1 LFEKRLFFC
10 KNIVYFYD
18 KVYLLSGD
26 EKFMGVYQKAGKSL
40 SNRRLSQREIAAA
53 AGVSISTVSRVLNHS
68 DAISPD
74 IRERVLI
81 AASSLGYPLETK
93 KLENIVLFRSP
104 TIISAVAGQFE
115 AGVIAGIEAE
125 CHDRGMRLMLIN
137 IESDPDTSRFVLD
150 TIKHNNRDGFI
161 FLSQDNRAFL
171 EEAHALSH
179 RIVLINTDDKELA
192 IDTIIPDYATGA
204 TGAVRYLI
212 QHGHRNILH
221 VASFLRST
229 VKQRYTSY
237 RATLEEAGIA
247 YDPALV
253 LLLDGTLQVEV
264 AYERMKVFLAGP
276 HPSFSA
282 VFCVND
288 ATAIGVMR
296 VFQEAGLSI
305 PQDVSVIGFD
315 DIGFVT
321 FTNPPLTT
329 IRIERAELGKLAV
342 RRLLERVEEPDLPP
356 IRIELGC
363 RLIERQ
369 SVASIK

>member
-1 LFEKRLFFC
+1 
-10 KNIVYFYD
+10 
-18 KVYLLSGD
+18 
-26 EKFMGVYQKAGKSL
+26 MGVYQKASKKI
-40 SNRRLSQREIAAA
+40 SNRRLPQREIAAA

-68 DAISPD
+68 DTISPD
-74 IRERVLI
+74 IRERVLV
-81 AASSLGYPLETK
+81 AAENLGYPLETK
-93 KLENIVLFRSP
+93 KLENIVLFRPP
-104 TIISAVAGQFE
+104 TVISAVAGQFE
-115 AGVIAGIEAE
+115 AGIIAGIEAE
-125 CHDRGMRLMLIN
+125 CHERGMHLMLIN
-137 IESDPDTSRFVLD
+137 VASGAEASRYVLD
-150 TIKHNNRDGFI
+150 TIQRNSHDGFI

-171 EEAHALSH
+171 EKAYTLTH
-179 RIVLINTDDKELA
+179 RIVLINTDDKEIA

-204 TGAVRYLI
+204 FSAVRYLI
-212 QHGHRNILH
+212 QHGHRKILH

-237 RATLEEAGIA
+237 RAALEEAGIV

-253 LLLDGTLQVEV
+253 LMLDGTLQVEV
-264 AYERMKVFLAGP
+264 AYERMKTFLAGP

-288 ATAIGVMR
+288 ATAIGVTR
-296 VFQEAGLSI
+296 VFQEAGLSV
-305 PQDVSVIGFD
+305 PQDISVMGFD
-315 DIGFVT
+315 DIGFVA

-329 IRIERAELGKLAV
+329 IHVERAEIGKLAV

-369 SVASIK
+369 SVASI

>member
-1 LFEKRLFFC
+1 
-10 KNIVYFYD
+10 
-18 KVYLLSGD
+18 
-26 EKFMGVYQKAGKSL
+26 MGIYQKAGKSF

-68 DAISPD
+68 DTISPD
-74 IRERVLI
+74 IRERVLV
-81 AASSLGYPLETK
+81 AAGNLGYPLETK

-104 TIISAVAGQFE
+104 TVISAVAGQFE
-115 AGVIAGIEAE
+115 AGIIAGIEAE

-137 IESDPDTSRFVLD
+137 IGPGSDTAKYVLD

-161 FLSQDNRAFL
+161 FLSQDNHEFL
-171 EEAHALSH
+171 EEAYALSR

-192 IDTIIPDYATGA
+192 MDTIIPDYATGA
-204 TGAVRYLI
+204 ASAVRYLI

-229 VKQRYTSY
+229 VKQRHTSY

-264 AYERMKVFLAGP
+264 AYEKMKKFLAGS
-276 HPSFSA
+276 HPPFSA
-282 VFCVND
+282 IFCVND

-296 VFQEAGLSI
+296 VCQEAGLSV
-305 PQDVSVIGFD
+305 PQDVSIMGFD
-315 DIGFVT
+315 DIGFVA
-321 FTNPPLTT
+321 FMNSSSDHYPH
-329 IRIERAELGKLAV
+329 
-342 RRLLERVEEPDLPP
+342 
-356 IRIELGC
+356 
-363 RLIERQ
+363 
-369 SVASIK
+369 